1 MRRSSQLTLNDSF
14 ARRALVVVGL
24 VTAVAILVILTWQ
37 ILDILL
43 LLFLAILFSVFL
55 TAISSWIEDHSPLSY
70 RLALLVTVV
79 LLLAVVGLAGWLAAP
94 SLAEQG
100 EQLVNDLQ
108 TSVQDL
114 QTTFSNQPWAEP
126 ILNRLPDPQE
136 IGTGS
141 ADTVIS
147 RVFGIFSR
155 TMDLLTNA
163 VVILFVG
170 LYLAL
175 EPDMYA
181 NGLIRLVPKSY
192 RRRAGE
198 LLDELAYTLRWW
210 LVGRLASMT
219 IVGILSVVGL
229 YFLGIPLAFVLGVLA
244 GLLAFI
250 PIIGPLLALIFPV
263 LIAFTISPTQ
273 ALYVLLL
280 YLGIQT
286 IESYFLTPIIER
298 KAVSL
303 PPVLLILAQLVFGYF
318 FNFRGLVVAAPVTA
332 MLLMATK
339 MLYVQDVLGDE
350 EVELLK
356 EEPEPHF
363 EAARAPSAV
372 ARE

>member
-1 MRRSSQLTLNDSF
+1 MESSQLRNDSF
-14 ARRALVVVGL
+14 VRRALVVVGL
-24 VTAVAILVILTWQ
+24 VTAVTILVILTWQ

-43 LLFLAILFSVFL
+43 LLFLAMLFSVFL

-79 LLLAVVGLAGWLAAP
+79 LLVAVVGLAGWLAAP

-114 QTTFSNQPWAEP
+114 QTTFSNQSWAEP

-141 ADTVIS
+141 ADTLIS
-147 RVFGIFSR
+147 RVFSIFSR
-155 TMDLLTNA
+155 TMDIVTNA

-175 EPDMYA
+175 EPDLYA

-198 LLDELAYTLRWW
+198 VLDELAYTMRWW

-244 GLLAFI
+244 GLFAFI

-286 IESYFLTPIIER
+286 VESYFLTPIIER

-339 MLYVQDVLGDE
+339 MLYVQDLLGDE

-356 EEPEPHF
+356 EDPEPHF
-363 EAARAPSAV
+363 EAARSPSAV